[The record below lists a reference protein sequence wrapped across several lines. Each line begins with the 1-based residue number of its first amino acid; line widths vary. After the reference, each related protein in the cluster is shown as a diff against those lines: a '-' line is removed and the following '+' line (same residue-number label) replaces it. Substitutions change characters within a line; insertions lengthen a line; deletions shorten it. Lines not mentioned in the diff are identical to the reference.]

1 VEDLVSQSNTMKLLT
16 AFAAGALF
24 TAGLAVSGMTQPEK
38 VLGFLDVSGSWDASL
53 MFVMVG
59 AIGVHFT
66 ARRLLGSMKKP
77 VYAHSFHTFA
87 STKIDARLVVG
98 AALFG
103 VGWGLSGYCPGP
115 VIASTVVSGR
125 PVLVFVAA
133 MVLGMAAWEII
144 QRLRSVD
151 TNAEI
156 VVSSAPRAGRDP
168 S

>member
-1 VEDLVSQSNTMKLLT
+1 MKILT

-24 TAGLAVSGMTQPEK
+24 TGGLAISGMTQPEK

-66 ARRLLGSMKKP
+66 ARRLLSSMKKP
-77 VYAHSFHTFA
+77 VFAHAFHTFA
-87 STKIDARLVVG
+87 STKIDARLIGG

-103 VGWGLSGYCPGP
+103 LGWGLSGYCPGP
-115 VIASTVVSGR
+115 VIASSVVSGR

-151 TNAEI
+151 TNEEI
-156 VVSSAPRAGRDP
+156 IADVAVPAPRVGTDA